1 MKYRTPARATPCDCT
16 STSSSTSTSGSRST
30 STSTSTLT
38 KTPLRSVSDV
48 AALLGVHPKTVRR
61 LIKRGELV
69 ARRIGRSVRVS
80 ERDLQ
85 AYLDR
90 C

>member
-1 MKYRTPARATPCDCT
+1 MRYLKQAGVPARG
-16 STSSSTSTSGSRST
+16 STSTSASEAA
-30 STSTSTLT
+30 
-38 KTPLRSVSDV
+38 PLRSVSDV
-48 AALLGVHPKTVRR
+48 AALLGVHTRTVRR
-61 LIKRGELV
+61 LIMRGELV

-85 AYLDR
+85 AYLER